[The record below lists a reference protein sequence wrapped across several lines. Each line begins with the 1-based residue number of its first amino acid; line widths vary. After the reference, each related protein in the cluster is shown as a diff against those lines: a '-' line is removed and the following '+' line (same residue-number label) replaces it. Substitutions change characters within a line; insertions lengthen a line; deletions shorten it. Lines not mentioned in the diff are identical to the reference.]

1 MRINSSGD
9 AECASKDNKNCL
21 WTGKCKD
28 NLKIANANKNT
39 SLSCGDEH
47 KKKWGATGYESSNH
61 WCSKTRKFFN
71 DKYGDT
77 GNDKPV
83 VKEQKQINKKI

>member
-47 KKKWGATGYESSNH
+47 KKKSSYKNESSSH

-71 DKYGDT
+71 DKYDP
-77 GNDKPV
+77 KS
-83 VKEQKQINKKI
+83 QKQIHLKYILIKYY